1 VPDELNPQSPI
12 SPTQPATHPDQ
23 HGRAIGSSS
32 VNFSRTDS
40 LIANSTDAEPL
51 SHSAPEHSPPEYSPP
66 EHGPPEYGQPNLD
79 QSSVGQSGESIES
92 SEPVA
97 ELNPLTKSISS
108 PNWPLRYLWLAVL
121 SITSFYVFI
130 LPELQI
136 AWWNYRTPNRM
147 LPSALQ
153 LDFVTRSMLRTLEA
167 SVVAFFFAVGA
178 SWGSFLNVVAYRLPK
193 NLDISVAGSRC
204 PNCHKKLSFKENMP
218 IFGWIGLRGRCRGCH
233 IPIPI
238 KYLVAELLLGFLAI
252 WIGAYELLS
261 GGINLPLR
269 TPNFYAG
276 VVWIVF
282 YTKWDLVSYAL
293 FHFALFCILSTQI
306 LILDNKLPVPK
317 RFIGFTLGLGL
328 TLTACF
334 PWLLLVHSSLFLPG
348 IEVRNPGQF
357 EGVKA
362 EWLNSTRQS
371 VFIGWLYSALVAL
384 PTAVAATRI
393 CNSRQLKD
401 VLMWLGTFGC
411 LGIWLGWQA
420 SLLIA
425 LTSTLIGLPILQRLR
440 DSDRKSFYLSLIVLS
455 ATVLHHTLWDWLID
469 KLLSLAVIAEK
480 SVL

>member
-1 VPDELNPQSPI
+1 MPDELNPQNPV
-12 SPTQPATHPDQ
+12 SPTQPATQLDPCGATSTASQ
-23 HGRAIGSSS
+23 NSSRS
-32 VNFSRTDS
+32 TD
-40 LIANSTDAEPL
+40 LPIANLTGGETL
-51 SHSAPEHSPPEYSPP
+51 RQSPPE
-66 EHGPPEYGQPNLD
+66 LD
-79 QSSVGQSGESIES
+79 QSQLDQTDLDQASESLDRPS
-92 SEPVA
+92 LVDA
-97 ELNPLTKSISS
+97 VTPLVTSKSS
-108 PNWPLRYLWLAVL
+108 PNWPLRYLWLAIVL
-121 SITSFYVFI
+121 TTSFYVFI

-204 PNCHKKLSFKENMP
+204 PNCQKKLSFKENMP
-218 IFGWIGLRGRCRGCH
+218 IFGWIGLRGRCSGCH

-238 KYLVAELLLGFLAI
+238 KYLVAELLLGSLAV

-371 VFIGWLYSALVAL
+371 VAMGWLYSALVAL
-384 PTAVAATRI
+384 PTAVTATRI
-393 CNSRQLKD
+393 CNSRQLQD

-420 SLLIA
+420 LLVVA
-425 LTSTLIGLPILQRLR
+425 LTSLLIGLPILLRLR

-455 ATVLHHTLWDWLID
+455 VTILHHTLWDGLIER
-469 KLLSLAVIAEK
+469 LLALVVIADK